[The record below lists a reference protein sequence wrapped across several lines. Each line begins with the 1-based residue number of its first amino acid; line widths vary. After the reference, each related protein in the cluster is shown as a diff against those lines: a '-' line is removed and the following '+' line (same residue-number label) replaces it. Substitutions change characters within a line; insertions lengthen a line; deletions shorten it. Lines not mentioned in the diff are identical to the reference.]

1 MWTLDCTN
9 SLIVVKETPTGMHL
23 LQAGRKAGSKK
34 GEWQPWWGCLG
45 PARGRLHP
53 ESPVP
58 GDSRAAHSA
67 DLERV
72 WSVKATGAPHPSS
85 SRSGTP
91 WRTRT
96 VARGQ
101 VRGGAGRAGR
111 DQAGGGR

>member
-58 GDSRAAHSA
+58 GDSRAAHNA
-67 DLERV
+67 GLERA

-96 VARGQ
+96 AARGQ